1 MPLMSIIL
9 IPAENYTIEQLTDA
23 YNQTRVDYMVPMP
36 MNAARL
42 SEYIHLYDVDL
53 NKSLVALEEDK
64 IVGLGML
71 AMRSNRS
78 WITRLGLITDQRGK
92 GIGQALMEGLL
103 ENTDDL
109 GIEKNMLEVITG
121 NIPAHNL
128 FLKLGFK
135 EQGVLLI
142 LRRAPAQLLKP
153 PSKLYWMDRGDA
165 VYCLNQRP
173 GFQAWT
179 NQTESL
185 ARAKGVSGFHIYT
198 PPGGHGWI
206 VFQRTLF
213 NLSRVMFGTEG
224 GDPAEIM
231 LELLRHLHSLYPNLD
246 TYTENI
252 PVDDHRLP
260 ALKELGYF
268 EVFRRIEMHRYP
280 KL

>member
-1 MPLMSIIL
+1 MSIKL

-53 NKSLVALEEDK
+53 NKSLVALEDGK

-71 AMRSNRS
+71 AIRSNRS

-109 GIEKNMLEVITG
+109 GIEQNMLEVITG

-198 PPGGHGWI
+198 PSSGHGWI

-213 NLSRVMFGTEG
+213 NLSRLMFGTEG

-231 LELLRHLHSLYPNLD
+231 LELLKHLHSLYPNLD

-268 EVFRRIEMHRYP
+268 EVFRRIEMHRHP